1 MAIKWCLVQV
11 MAIKLCLV
19 QVMGIKLCLVQV
31 IQTILT
37 QWHWKGEDKKLV
49 ELKGNMEK
57 KEGIVNVCKKKRKGH
72 SGNRTHDWNEEYLV
86 C

>member
-1 MAIKWCLVQV
+1 

-31 IQTILT
+31 IQTIL
-37 QWHWKGEDKKLV
+37 

-57 KEGIVNVCKKKRKGH
+57 KEGIVNVCKKKKKR
-72 SGNRTHDWNEEYLV
+72 SQWESNPRLEMEEYLV

>member
-11 MAIKLCLV
+11 MA
-19 QVMGIKLCLVQV
+19 IKLCLVQV

-72 SGNRTHDWNEEYLV
+72 SGNRTHD
-86 C
+86 

>member
-19 QVMGIKLCLVQV
+19 QV

-37 QWHWKGEDKKLV
+37 QWYWKGEDKKLV

-72 SGNRTHDWNEEYLV
+72 SGNRTHDWIEEYLV